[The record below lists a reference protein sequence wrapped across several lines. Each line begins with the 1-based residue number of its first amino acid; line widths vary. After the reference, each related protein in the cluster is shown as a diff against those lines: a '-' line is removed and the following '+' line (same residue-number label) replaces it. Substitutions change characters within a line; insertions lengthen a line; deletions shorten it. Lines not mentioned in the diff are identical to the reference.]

1 MDFWDVLHPDYQKKA
16 KERGLARLHGEN
28 VPSRYEVK
36 YVTKSGET
44 RWADL
49 SVGTLQYGG
58 GPAAIVMM
66 VGITE
71 RKKAEDEL
79 RAAYEQLAAAEE
91 ELRAQYD
98 ELKYNQQTIQQS
110 EQNYRS
116 ILENIQE
123 VYYRT
128 DTDGNIILASPSM
141 ATLLGYSSSSV
152 LYGQNVATALYA
164 NPEDRKKFLAEIER
178 TGSVSNYE
186 VLLRKRDGT
195 PITVITSSHKYYDT
209 PGNFLGVEGIF
220 RDISDRKRAEE
231 AARLA
236 DKKLFMMTEVTRH
249 EISNIITGLVGCAD
263 MANALPGGEERDQL
277 NRDIKN
283 QALLIRKQLEF
294 SKEYEEIG
302 IHTPEW
308 QSVRHQIP

>member
-1 MDFWDVLHPDYQKKA
+1 
-16 KERGLARLHGEN
+16 
-28 VPSRYEVK
+28 
-36 YVTKSGET
+36 
-44 RWADL
+44 
-49 SVGTLQYGG
+49 
-58 GPAAIVMM
+58 MM

-195 PITVITSSHKYYDT
+195 PITVITSSHNYYDT
-209 PGNFLGVEGIF
+209 AGNFLGVEGIF

-249 EISNIITGLVGCAD
+249 EISNIITGLIGCAD

-277 NRDIKN
+277 NRDIKK
-283 QALLIRKQLEF
+283 QALLIRKQTGVLQ
-294 SKEYEEIG
+294 G
-302 IHTPEW
+302 I
-308 QSVRHQIP
+308 